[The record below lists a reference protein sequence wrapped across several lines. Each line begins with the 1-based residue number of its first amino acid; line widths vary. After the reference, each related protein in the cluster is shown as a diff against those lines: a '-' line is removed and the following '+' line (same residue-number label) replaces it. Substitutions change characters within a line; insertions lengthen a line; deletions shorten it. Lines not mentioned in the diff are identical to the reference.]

1 MRSLISKLRDGLRA
15 TLPDFMVPGTF
26 VILPSLPL
34 TENGKVDRKALPA
47 SGFGE
52 HSQARYT
59 AARNPTEEILVGIWA
74 DVLGRPRVGIYDN
87 FFELGGHS
95 LLATQVISRLRKSF
109 QIELPLRRLF
119 EAPTPAEL
127 AEVVEATLIESLEA
141 ISEEEAERWL
151 DDMSAR
157 NCKGE

>member
-1 MRSLISKLRDGLRA
+1 MRSLISKLRDEPSRNSSRLYGAGDVR
-15 TLPDFMVPGTF
+15 DFA
-26 VILPSLPL
+26 ILPL

-52 HSQARYT
+52 HSRARYT
-59 AARNPTEEILVGIWA
+59 GARNPTEEILVGIWA
-74 DVLGRPRVGIYDN
+74 DVLGRQRVGIYDN

-127 AEVVEATLIESLEA
+127 AEVDRSDIDREPRGDIRGGSRTV
-141 ISEEEAERWL
+141 L
-151 DDMSAR
+151 DDMGGR
-157 NCKGE
+157 KL